1 MLGGS
6 IPFHY
11 LFISRVA
18 NYALQW
24 YDKHVDQKPIIII
37 GFWSTCLSYQS
48 KTSQTEKFRD

>member
-1 MLGGS
+1 MLGVS

-48 KTSQTEKFRD
+48 KTSHTEKFRD